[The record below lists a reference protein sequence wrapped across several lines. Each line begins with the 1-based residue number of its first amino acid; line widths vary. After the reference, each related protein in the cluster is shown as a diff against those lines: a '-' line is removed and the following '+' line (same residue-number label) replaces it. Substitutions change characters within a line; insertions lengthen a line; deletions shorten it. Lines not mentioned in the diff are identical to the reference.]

1 MKCDLL
7 DLGCHVSSGFWGLV
21 GLVPW
26 WAWLV
31 IAIAGLG
38 VAYRLGGWP
47 AVAALCFGYGVF
59 WGGKLAKS
67 VSTEEQY
74 GGREVRKPGK
84 VRTPTAR
91 KKGETAADRWEARE

>member
-7 DLGCHVSSGFWGLV
+7 DLGCHVSSGFWNLV

-31 IAIAGLG
+31 IAVAGLG

-59 WGGKLAKS
+59 WGGKLAKP

-74 GGREVRKPGK
+74 GQPEVRSGRKVRKPSGK
-84 VRTPTAR
+84 RTYNPDT
-91 KKGETAADRWEARE
+91 GEWK